1 MIRCLC
7 SRSSGIAKLQ
17 EGLPMNSKSLIAAL
31 AIAAGVAG
39 ISPIVQADDPTAKNR
54 PAGG

>member
-17 EGLPMNSKSLIAAL
+17 EDLPMNSKSLIAAL